1 MKKGLYLVLT
11 LSTFL
16 LTSCVSAVLVGAA
29 VGAGGAIVNDK
40 RSITTMTE
48 DSRIMHELSMA
59 IIKNSEFRTSHIV
72 LSAFE
77 NMLFLGGQVPE
88 ARLKRLAETLALRHP
103 DVKRVYNEIT
113 VGPNTT
119 FTQQS
124 TDTWITTKVKTM
136 MLARSGLKSGSIKVI
151 TEQGVV
157 YLMGEVSHDQ
167 SNLAVDVARRVNGV
181 KKVVKLFKYTD

>member
-48 DSRIMHELSMA
+48 DTRIMHELSIA

-119 FTQQS
+119 LTQQS